1 MRRITEEASLYDDLE
16 QKPVPELLRDINR
29 EDHRV
34 ADAVEQALP
43 QITRLTEAIVE
54 RMRQGGRLF
63 YIGAGTSGRLGVLDA
78 SELPPTYGTD
88 PRLVVGLIAGG
99 DTALRHAVEHAED
112 DERQGWNDLVGQGI
126 ARGDTVIGI
135 AASGTTPYVVGALRK
150 ARRHGVV
157 TGCITSNPGT
167 PLEAESDYPVVTIV
181 GPEFV
186 TGSSRMKSGTAQ
198 KPPRLRRCQE
208 RADAEI
214 AGCHHAG
221 TGSSG
226 VGDRARNVCRKA
238 LSDIVFG
245 HKIVVE
251 CLKLSEREVLYT
263 VLNGADELV
272 AAAVAVG

>member
-16 QKPVPELLRDINR
+16 QKPVAELLRDINR

-34 ADAVEQALP
+34 ADAVEKALP
-43 QITRLTEAIVE
+43 QITRLTEKIVE

-112 DERQGWNDLVGQGI
+112 DEQQGWKDLAGQGI
-126 ARGDTVIGI
+126 APGDTVIGI
-135 AASGTTPYVVGALRK
+135 AASGTTPYVVGALRQ
-150 ARRHGVV
+150 ARSHGVV
-157 TGCITSNPGT
+157 TGCITSNPST

-198 KPPRLRRCQE
+198 KMVLNMISTTVMIRLGKVQGNQMVDME
-208 RADAEI
+208 LTNEKLI
-214 AGCHHAG
+214 
-221 TGSSG
+221 
-226 VGDRARNVCRKA
+226 DRAVHMVMAHDHLSYDAAKKELMRKSLEEIMRGPA
-238 LSDIVFG
+238 T
-245 HKIVVE
+245 VE
-251 CLKLSEREVLYT
+251 
-263 VLNGADELV
+263 
-272 AAAVAVG
+272 